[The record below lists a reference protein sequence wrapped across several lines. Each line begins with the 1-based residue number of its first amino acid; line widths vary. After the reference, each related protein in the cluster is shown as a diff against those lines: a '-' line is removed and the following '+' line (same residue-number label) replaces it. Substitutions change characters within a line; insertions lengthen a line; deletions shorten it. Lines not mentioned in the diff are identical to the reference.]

1 MDDSAANVVPPA
13 FDRVEQAIEDIRAGK
28 VIIVVDDE
36 DRENE
41 GDFTAAAEK
50 VTPELINFMAR
61 HGRGLI
67 CLPMTG
73 ERLDDLQIPMMVDEN
88 TSRFGTAFTVSIE
101 ARQGVTT
108 GISAADR
115 ATTILTAI
123 RATSRPADLVRPGH
137 VFPLRA
143 RPGGVLERAGQTEAA
158 VDLAR
163 LAGLY
168 PAGVVCEI
176 MNEDGTMARAPELR
190 AVAHAHGLTMITVA
204 DLISFRLRTE
214 TLVRR
219 VQEACIQTR
228 FGEFRVHVFENL
240 LDGEHHLALVK
251 GSVDPGFPVLVR
263 VQCQSTLG
271 DVFDAAGHEGGE
283 CLRAALRRMEDAGQ
297 GILVYLRKEG
307 RGAALASEVRA
318 HAAELPDG
326 TAGSPDPRADLRLH
340 GIGAQILRELGAR
353 RITVLTD
360 HPRRL
365 SGLHGFGLMV
375 AEQVPLLRAGIET
388 GGIHE
393 ERCTCR

>member
-1 MDDSAANVVPPA
+1 MEGSVANVDPHP
-13 FDRVEQAIEDIRAGK
+13 FDRVEQAIEDIHAGR

-50 VTPELINFMAR
+50 ITPELINFMAR

-73 ERLDDLQIPMMVDEN
+73 ERLDELQIPMMVDEN

-115 ATTILTAI
+115 AATILTAI

-158 VDLAR
+158 IDLAR

-176 MNEDGTMARAPELR
+176 MNEDGTMARVPELR
-190 AVAHAHGLTMITVA
+190 AVAGAHGLTMITVA

-214 TLVRR
+214 TLVCR
-219 VQEACIQTR
+219 VEEASVRTR
-228 FGEFRVHVFENL
+228 FGEFRVHVFENS
-240 LDGEHHLALVK
+240 LDGEHHIALVK
-251 GSVDPGFPVLVR
+251 GAIDPESPMLVR

-307 RGAALASEVRA
+307 RGAGLASEVRV
-318 HAAELPDG
+318 HATGWPSG
-326 TAGSPDPRADLRLH
+326 TAVPADPRADLRLH

-353 RITVLTD
+353 RIAVLTD
-360 HPRRL
+360 HPKRL
-365 SGLHGFGLMV
+365 SGLHGFGLVV
-375 AEQVPLLRAGIET
+375 AEQVPLLRAGVEPSCA
-388 GGIHE
+388 HE
-393 ERCTCR
+393 GRSKA